1 MVELFAPEFAITTL
15 ALLNAS
21 EYLPNQI
28 VHGGVCLTVFLAL
41 RVWTLFRPQ
50 LWGGYLRIA
59 AYFHLSVALGILVF
73 KLSSLPP
80 LQTWELEPV
89 AHMLE
94 EFGPMGAYSWGAV
107 YLSRAFIN
115 VVERPKLNRVLESA
129 PYVFACCWLVAF
141 SIALFNRFP
150 MTGMHTELS
159 PWSFPYRAAIL
170 GPGILYCGLFS
181 FVFLERALLENIN
194 RLVAVRLTFFS
205 LGSFVFFLICA
216 DQLAWAYVHAFASPA
231 TRDALAGPQIAVE
244 STLYALMGG
253 SWLTGLAV
261 SYRRSNTQRSMESH
275 KKYLRLRRYLAV
287 ELSKLPRRVPRYH
300 TKLFY
305 LNRAAELLYLED
317 KDLEKAQGILQL
329 VYVMNLPYEQTG
341 LRRQEVL
348 LLDRLHDSLIH
359 DLSEDVPQKELLRED
374 QLPET
379 FKPALSLTASNSKA
393 DLTGKPLWVQLPA
406 AVAADNGVL
415 PKDQTTGI
423 LESQLVSGSVLQ
435 AYKDAK
441 TLALL

>member
-1 MVELFAPEFAITTL
+1 MDELLAPAFTVITL

-28 VHGGVCLTVFLAL
+28 VHGAVCLTVFLAL

-50 LWGGYLRIA
+50 LWGGYLRVA
-59 AYFHLSVALGILVF
+59 AYFHLSVALGILLF

-80 LQTWELEPV
+80 LRAWELEPL

-115 VVERPKLNRVLESA
+115 VVERPNLNRVLESA

-141 SIALFNRFP
+141 SIALFDRFP

-170 GPGILYCGLFS
+170 GPGIFYCGLFS

-205 LGSFVFFLICA
+205 IGSFVFFLICA
-216 DQLAWAYVHAFASPA
+216 DQLAWAYVHAFASPE
-231 TRDALAGPQIAVE
+231 TRDGLAGPQIAIE

-261 SYRRSNTQRSMESH
+261 SYRRSHTQRSIESH
-275 KKYLRLRRYLAV
+275 KKYLRLRRSLAA
-287 ELSKLPRRVPRYH
+287 ELSKLPKRVPRYH

-305 LNRAAELLYLED
+305 LNRAAELLYLEE

-329 VYVMNLPYEQTG
+329 VHVMNLPDQETSPW
-341 LRRQEVL
+341 RQQVL
-348 LLDRLHDSLIH
+348 LLDRLHASLIH

-374 QLPET
+374 QLPKT
-379 FKPALSLTASNSKA
+379 LKPALSLTASNSKV

-406 AVAADNGVL
+406 AVAADNDIL
-415 PKDQTTGI
+415 PKDQTNSI
-423 LESQLVSGSVLQ
+423 LESRRVSGSVLQ
-435 AYKDAK
+435 AYEDAK
-441 TLALL
+441 NLALS